1 MKKLLLLTNACI
13 CFFFA
18 TCQNPQQPKSENII
32 EIKPVIIDTT
42 IAIVTSKVVSQT
54 SISETIGSGSGTK
67 KDTTIKSVKPNAI
80 IHNAPEQEKIDSIKN
95 AKTKN
100 KR

>member
-1 MKKLLLLTNACI
+1 MRISYDKLVTFLHVFSLWIQCGLSMLFI
-13 CFFFA
+13 LEY
-18 TCQNPQQPKSENII
+18 KRIDRENTRFWD
-32 EIKPVIIDTT
+32 EIHVN
-42 IAIVTSKVVSQT
+42 QT